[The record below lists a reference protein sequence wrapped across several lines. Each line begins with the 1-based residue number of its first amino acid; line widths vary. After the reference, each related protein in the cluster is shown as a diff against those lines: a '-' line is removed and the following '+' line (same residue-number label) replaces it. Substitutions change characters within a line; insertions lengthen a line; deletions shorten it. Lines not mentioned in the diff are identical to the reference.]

1 MKELLSSNSY
11 SLVDNDKVIAVVSF
25 EISGDEL
32 IILHTFVDDAYRGQ
46 GLAKKLMEK
55 CDELSKKNK
64 LRIKPVCSYAVK
76 YFSHS

>member
-1 MKELLSSNSY
+1 MKELLTSNSY
-11 SLVDNDKVIAVVSF
+11 SLLDDGKAIAVVSF

-32 IILHTFVDDAYRGQ
+32 IILHTFVDESYRGQ

-55 CDELSKKNK
+55 CDEIAKKNK

-76 YFSHS
+76 YFGA